1 MTKTKSWNMAA
12 VAGSLLRPRVMVLMV
27 ALGLSS
33 ANAAEIQGTGSI
45 SGTVTAKQ
53 PFKAAQVYIRNVD
66 KRILHMVYTNAGKFR
81 AVNLFPGNYEI
92 SVEVKGMESEVQK
105 LAIKAGDHPTLKLAL
120 LGSPDPGFLPSAVQD
135 VGMGKKV
142 TFQSYDQLYPA
153 GAGKRVVEEVCMSC
167 HSENYFPLKPR
178 SGEALWTAFAE
189 YCAGKNLWER
199 DKTSIGEGAMSPPVT
214 RFRFGVDD
222 RKEAFEYLS
231 KHFGADSKQRAVQI
245 PSAEQYP
252 LDEATLGK
260 AMFMEYYFNVD
271 APNQGIHA
279 PEYKDLKLPF
289 VGQRQGTVVQLDA
302 EGNAWVIDR
311 GIPNRL
317 VKLDPRT
324 GKQKD
329 YLLPE
334 PTAGLHDLV
343 IDRDGIIWVPEFTFF
358 PVPNRQPYLRG
369 FNPKTEQWEHNIIAD
384 PDNEIRNPL
393 KAGAFAVV
401 VDSKGNLYMT
411 WLANDALGIRN
422 RETGKMTIVRV
433 PTEGA
438 SPYGNAIDKNDNVWI
453 AEAVTSKMAKFD
465 SQTGQWTEFT
475 PLTNPAYIRR
485 GPGVDPQNNVWFG
498 IYAAGNRPG
507 KLAKIDQA
515 TGRITEWVIPHRGAQ
530 PYEANP
536 DSEGN
541 IWFPDQPLS
550 DSPASQSLGATLA
563 RFNPRDESFTFYP
576 KPQFVADSSKII
588 HSTEGAVWYA
598 PRNIRGISDQAAG
611 FGVLYPDM
619 DKMTTFASYPQNGAP
634 GYAFKVAPATQAQG
648 K

>member
-1 MTKTKSWNMAA
+1 MTKMTCWNTTAA
-12 VAGSLLRPRVMVLMV
+12 GRFVRRLRSLLPVL
-27 ALGLSS
+27 ALGLAT
-33 ANAAEIQGTGSI
+33 ANAAQIQGTGSI
-45 SGTVTAKQ
+45 SGTVTARK

-66 KRILHMVYTNAGKFR
+66 KRILYMVYTDAGRFR

-92 SVEVKGMESEVQK
+92 NVELKGMESEVQK
-105 LAIKAGDHPTLKLAL
+105 FAIGAGDHPTMKLSL
-120 LGSPDPGFLPSAVQD
+120 VESPNSAFLPSAVQD
-135 VGMGKKV
+135 VGMGKKIA
-142 TFQSYDQLYPA
+142 FQSYDEIYPA
-153 GAGKRVVEEVCMSC
+153 GPGKQVVEEVCMTC

-178 SGEALWTAFAE
+178 SAEALWKAFTE

-199 DKTSIGEGAMSPPVT
+199 DKASIGEGAMSPPVT
-214 RFRFGVDD
+214 RFRFGAQD
-222 RKEAFEYLS
+222 RKDAFDYLN
-231 KHFGADSKQRAVQI
+231 KNFGADAKQRAVQI
-245 PSAEQYP
+245 PAAEQYP
-252 LDEATLGK
+252 LDEAKLGK
-260 AMFMEYYFNVD
+260 AMYMEYYFNID
-271 APNQGIHA
+271 PPGQGIHA
-279 PEYKDLKLPF
+279 PEYRDLKLPF

-302 EGNAWVIDR
+302 DGNAWVIDR

-358 PVPNRQPYLRG
+358 PVPMRQPYLRG
-369 FNPKTEQWEHNIIAD
+369 FNPKTEQWEHNIVAD

-422 RETGKMTIVRV
+422 RETGKMTIVRL

-438 SPYGNAIDKNDNVWI
+438 SPYGNAIDTHDNVWI
-453 AEAVTSKMAKFD
+453 AEAVASKMAKFD
-465 SQTGQWTEFT
+465 SRNGQWTEFT
-475 PLTNPAYIRR
+475 PLTNPGYIRR
-485 GPGVDPQNNVWFG
+485 GPGVDSHDNVWFG
-498 IYAAGNRPG
+498 VYSAGKRPA
-507 KLAKIDQA
+507 KLVKIDQP
-515 TGRITEWVIPHRGAQ
+515 TGKITEWTIPHRGAQ

-536 DSEGN
+536 DTEGN

-550 DSPASQSLGATLA
+550 DTAASQSLGATIA
-563 RFNPRDESFTFYP
+563 RFDPRSETFTFYP
-576 KPQFVADSSKII
+576 KPQFVADSSKLI
-588 HSTEGAVWYA
+588 HSTDGAVWYA
-598 PRNIRGISDQAAG
+598 PRNNASTSDQGAG
-611 FGVLYPDM
+611 LGVLYPDM
-619 DKMTTFASYPQNGAP
+619 DKMTTFAAYPQNGAP
-634 GYAFKVAPATQAQG
+634 GYAFKAASPAQPTG